1 MKMTGAEALIK
12 ALEDQG
18 VGTIFG
24 YPGGTVLPIYDAL
37 YDSKIRHVLVRHEQA
52 AAHAADA
59 FARVSGEVGVCLA
72 TSGPGATNLVTGI
85 ATAYIDSSPMVVI
98 TGQVPTTMIGTDAF
112 QEADITGITLPIVK
126 HSYLLQDA
134 DEIPMV
140 IKEAFHI
147 AAKGRPGPVL
157 IDIPVDVSKAEM
169 SYKEP
174 NRLNLPGFKP
184 TIKGHAGQI
193 RGAAKIIINSKRPVI
208 YAGGGIV
215 RSEASAELKK
225 LAVKWNI
232 PVATTLMALGT
243 FPQDHKLSLGFLGM
257 HGTKTANMAM
267 SKADLILA
275 IGARF
280 SDRVTGPFESF
291 GPNARILHI
300 DIDPA
305 EIGKNVK
312 PEIPI
317 VGDVKTVL
325 IALLETMTVR
335 KKPKPLRK
343 VWMNQIEKW
352 KKQFPMTYKKNGA
365 VKPQFVIQKI
375 SQATKGNAII
385 TTDVGQCQ
393 MWAAQYYKYCKP
405 KSMITSGG
413 LGTMGYGLPAAI
425 GAQVA
430 SPKSVV
436 WQIAGDGSF
445 QMTCQ
450 ELAVAAYE
458 NLPIKIAIIN
468 NGYLGMVRQWQEL
481 FYSKRYSSSN
491 LNREQV
497 PDFLKLA
504 AAYGIDAVRVKK
516 SSEVAPAIKKAMQK
530 KGPFLIDFFVE
541 PEECVF
547 PMAQP
552 GRPTNEMMG
561 V

>member
-1 MKMTGAEALIK
+1 MKMTGAKALIK

-257 HGTKTANMAM
+257 HGTKTANNAM

-325 IALLETMTVR
+325 TALLEAMTAR